1 VSSPLGSSP
10 DEDYHLVSIWCAQGI
25 RPHMCEPGMTELS
38 RIVPLEI
45 YANQCFAAQPDRAAV
60 CYTIPELGETD
71 RGNFMGYYPNGFYL
85 LMSLLTGPV
94 AATSVILMRLL
105 NSLIFAGGLA
115 ALLALI
121 PQSRRANYMLGS
133 LMALVPLG
141 MFTVASVNP
150 SSWAIISAT
159 LLFASAVEFVRA
171 TDRRRRIGLG
181 ILCAAAFA
189 IGVASRADAA
199 AYAGLAIVLAWLST
213 VKFTRKALIYG
224 GVAALALIVGTVWA
238 VSLGSGAG
246 LFNIPPLRPE
256 DLPSGW
262 FQRLQELPG
271 FYTDTFRRGLG
282 WLDTRTKPSAWALAT
297 VSYFAAIFWGLRRVR
312 WRKAVS
318 LGLVVFLGAAV
329 PVFITTARHTLLAE
343 ALQQRYFLPLMIMA
357 AMIALAEDNPDGP
370 ELNRAQAWLI
380 VVVLTI
386 ANSSALHTNLRRYIT
401 GMDGHWFNLN
411 IGMQWWWTLTTP
423 WVPPPMVFWSV
434 GSVAFMGVLVVAVM
448 SGLKGRDEPDL
459 ASTTARRALI

>member
-1 VSSPLGSSP
+1 
-10 DEDYHLVSIWCAQGI
+10 
-25 RPHMCEPGMTELS
+25 
-38 RIVPLEI
+38 
-45 YANQCFAAQPDRAAV
+45 
-60 CYTIPELGETD
+60 
-71 RGNFMGYYPNGFYL
+71 
-85 LMSLLTGPV
+85 
-94 AATSVILMRLL
+94 
-105 NSLIFAGGLA
+105 
-115 ALLALI
+115 
-121 PQSRRANYMLGS
+121 
-133 LMALVPLG
+133 
-141 MFTVASVNP
+141 
-150 SSWAIISAT
+150 
-159 LLFASAVEFVRA
+159 
-171 TDRRRRIGLG
+171 
-181 ILCAAAFA
+181 
-189 IGVASRADAA
+189 
-199 AYAGLAIVLAWLST
+199 
-213 VKFTRKALIYG
+213 
-224 GVAALALIVGTVWA
+224 
-238 VSLGSGAG
+238 
-246 LFNIPPLRPE
+246 
-256 DLPSGW
+256 
-262 FQRLQELPG
+262 
-271 FYTDTFRRGLG
+271 
-282 WLDTRTKPSAWALAT
+282 
-297 VSYFAAIFWGLRRVR
+297 VR